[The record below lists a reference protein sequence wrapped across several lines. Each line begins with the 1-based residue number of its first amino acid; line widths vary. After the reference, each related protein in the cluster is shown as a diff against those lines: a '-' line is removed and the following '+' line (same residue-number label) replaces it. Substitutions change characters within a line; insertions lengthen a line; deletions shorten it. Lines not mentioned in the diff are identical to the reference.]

1 MTLNYFEEEKC
12 ITLVM
17 RHDIIDIDAKIKIP
31 EKEQDLKEQVESLTK
46 IVSQLRTKIKLDEN
60 EEEEKKD
67 KIVEKE
73 K

>member
-1 MTLNYFEEEKC
+1 MRKKNVLF
-12 ITLVM
+12 TLVM

-31 EKEQDLKEQVESLTK
+31 EKEQDLKEQVESLSL
-46 IVSQLRTKIKLDEN
+46 VSQLRTKIKLDEN

>member
-1 MTLNYFEEEKC
+1 MRKKNVIF
-12 ITLVM
+12 TLVM

>member
-1 MTLNYFEEEKC
+1 MRKKNVLF
-12 ITLVM
+12 TLVM

-60 EEEEKKD
+60 EEEDKKD

>member
-1 MTLNYFEEEKC
+1 MRKKNVLF
-12 ITLVM
+12 TLVM

-60 EEEEKKD
+60 EEEE
-67 KIVEKE
+67 IVKKE

>member
-1 MTLNYFEEEKC
+1 MRKKNVLF
-12 ITLVM
+12 TLVM

-31 EKEQDLKEQVESLTK
+31 EKEQYLKEQVESLTK

>member
-1 MTLNYFEEEKC
+1 MRKKNVLF
-12 ITLVM
+12 TLVM

>member
-1 MTLNYFEEEKC
+1 LRKKNVLF
-12 ITLVM
+12 TLVM